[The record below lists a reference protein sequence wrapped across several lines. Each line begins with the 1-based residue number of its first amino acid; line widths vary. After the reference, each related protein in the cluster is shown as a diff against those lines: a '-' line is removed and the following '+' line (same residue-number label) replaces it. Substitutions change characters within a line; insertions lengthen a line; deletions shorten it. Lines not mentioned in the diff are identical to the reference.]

1 MSREGAVTPWQG
13 LRWQSPSTTR
23 LSTRSSRSEMQTP
36 APPCYL
42 YVHRRL
48 ADADARKTLDLM
60 LELAPR
66 ARFDVVELR
75 AHFAAE
81 HQALADF
88 PHCLYWSSHTTAGF
102 LDRSLSARLSA
113 RHVPTYVEAFRTLF
127 PEGAG
132 YEHDQLERR
141 KDLDADQRAVE
152 PRNADSHLAFIAS
165 GLRPCVTHP
174 NRPNE
179 SVCFVDLDGMVDGR
193 PRRRVTRL
201 IGFRR
206 EQMVRS
212 TRIEVPV
219 SAHPIDSVNL
229 KDPRLGIRDQLADF
243 IARAGVRKGRL
254 RLVLDPS
261 ERHSALTVNEYETL
275 LMNHD
280 LAEVLRN
287 PVRFVAQKGLHVLA
301 NPRAVPAKTLGYA
314 KYDFVRVLNQGLDA
328 FGLRGS
334 VLEKLLARTLAVPAA
349 RFFRMRRSISLLVS
363 HRDDGTHGIIEGTYQ
378 SPILVHWQ
386 RAPHQKRV
394 LDVTLTE
401 LR

>member
-1 MSREGAVTPWQG
+1 VAPPWCVT
-13 LRWQSPSTTR
+13 LCHAA
-23 LSTRSSRSEMQTP
+23 LQTP
-36 APPCYL
+36 IRAQS
-42 YVHRRL
+42 H
-48 ADADARKTLDLM
+48 DLT

-75 AHFAAE
+75 THFAAE
-81 HQALADF
+81 HQSLAEF
-88 PHCLYWSSHTTAGF
+88 PQCLYWSSHTTAGF

-113 RHVPTYVEAFRTLF
+113 QHVPTYVETFRALF

-132 YEHDQLERR
+132 YEHDRLERR
-141 KDLDADQRAVE
+141 KDLDAEQRAVE
-152 PRNADSHLAFIAS
+152 PRNADSHLAFIAG

-179 SVCFVDLDGMVDGR
+179 AVCFVDLDGMVDGR
-193 PRRRVTRL
+193 PRRRLTRL
-201 IGFRR
+201 IGFRQ
-206 EQMVRS
+206 EQAIRNA
-212 TRIEVPV
+212 RIEVPV

-229 KDPRLGIRDQLADF
+229 KDPRLGIREQLAELVV
-243 IARAGVRKGRL
+243 RAGVPRGRL
-254 RLVLDPS
+254 RIVLDPA
-261 ERHSALTVNEYETL
+261 ERHAALTVNEYETL

-287 PVRFVAQKGLHVLA
+287 PLRFVAEKGLHVLA

-334 VLEKLLARTLAVPAA
+334 VVEKLLARTLAVPAA
-349 RFFRMRRSISLLVS
+349 RFFRMRRSLSLLVS
-363 HRDDGTHGIIEGTYQ
+363 HRDDGTHGIIEGPYQ
-378 SPILVHWQ
+378 SPILVQWQ
-386 RAPHQKRV
+386 RAPRQRRV